1 MVVPVQSTHHPL
13 NLNYIVAHNVQ
24 ISSMQKIYK
33 LHLFMTVLTFQKFY
47 STYIMCT
54 LCNLELETFVTGVGN
69 ENYDQSS

>member
-1 MVVPVQSTHHPL
+1 MVVPVQSAHHPL

-47 STYIMCT
+47 STYIMYT